1 MCSPG
6 ECSSPSRRVQRS
18 ISPIAT
24 PAMVAWTP
32 LLYISAQMT
41 SASGTYT
48 YQPRTPLRSSSQ
60 KTARPATAPPSA
72 AKSRSSVKKTAMIR
86 IAKRSSTTAR
96 VSRKA
101 RSADGSEVPM
111 TARTASAKAMSVAVG
126 TAQPAREPPP
136 VTLVSV

>member
-1 MCSPG
+1 MLAG
-6 ECSSPSRRVQRS
+6 ECCSPSRVVQRS
-18 ISPIAT
+18 IRPMET
-24 PAMVAWTP
+24 PAIVAWTP

-41 SASGTYT
+41 RASGTYT

-60 KTARPATAPPSA
+60 KRTRPATAPPSA
-72 AKSRSSVKKTAMIR
+72 AKFRSLVKKIAMIR

-126 TAQPAREPPP
+126 TAQPSIEPLPRAL
-136 VTLVSV
+136 TRT